1 MTAFE
6 DMSVIMMIVC
16 SGILLVMILG
26 IYKLFNKLMPN
37 FYPNVIATFIW
48 LALLAIYPEVR

>member
-6 DMSVIMMIVC
+6 DISVIMITFC
-16 SGILLVMILG
+16 LGILLVMILG

-37 FYPNVIATFIW
+37 FYPNVIATFVW
-48 LALLAIYPEVR
+48 MALLAIYPEIR